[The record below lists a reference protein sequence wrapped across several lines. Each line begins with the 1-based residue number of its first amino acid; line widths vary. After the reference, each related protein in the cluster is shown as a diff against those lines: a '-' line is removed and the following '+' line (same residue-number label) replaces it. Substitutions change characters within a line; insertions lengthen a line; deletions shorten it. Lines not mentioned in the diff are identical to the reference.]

1 MSWEGLN
8 STDLA
13 RIHCGSNSSF
23 SNLYSAEEIKILLA
37 AAEVGVEGGML
48 SADLLRSV
56 MFVLL

>member
-8 STDLA
+8 SADLA

-23 SNLYSAEEIKILLA
+23 TNLYSTEEIKILFS
-37 AAEVGVEGGML
+37 AAEVEVQGGM
-48 SADLLRSV
+48 SAAVLLKSV